1 MKINVESI
9 KETLGA
15 IKQVDL
21 EFPFADLT
29 IQGRKVSF
37 VDDISFVG
45 RAINSEDEFI
55 VTGTINSKI
64 EVPCSRCLEE
74 FTSSLEFDFEA
85 EFSRA
90 EIENDELDLEESLVD
105 HITLAV
111 PMKTVC
117 DQDCQGLCPSCG
129 INLNNDDCDC
139 MMHEVD
145 PRLAKLEKLLDE
157 EE

>member
-29 IQGRKVSF
+29 IQGRNVSF

-64 EVPCSRCLEE
+64 KVPCSRCLEE

-85 EFSRA
+85 EFSRT

-117 DQDCQGLCPSCG
+117 DEDCQGLCPSCG
-129 INLNNDDCDC
+129 INLNDDDCDC